1 MSETREMLKQL
12 SPAFV
17 AVFVCL
23 IVLGINGCQKSKPK
37 DSGPTPTI
45 AIPVEIPA
53 ADAEPIKQSVDRALV
68 SATKAEAGLTEVLS
82 KPAGPE
88 SLGKVSTARNDVSET
103 KTELTNAKT
112 NVIPELKRQL
122 AAETANR
129 HIAEA
134 ALRTNQENALRDAT
148 VLRDLVKDRDDE
160 ITKLKNEELRWIKW
174 ALGIASVIL
183 FVGGIACAVAGS
195 MYGMVSGWK
204 IAAIAWPCG
213 AFCGML
219 AVYMNEILWVTLIVT
234 IAVVVVIGGW
244 ILWRFF
250 HHDPA
255 LTKAAVQ
262 KRKAK
267 KSSFEEFNGTI

>member
-1 MSETREMLKQL
+1 MKWKVSYSFCCGLLLPWTILL
-12 SPAFV
+12 AT
-17 AVFVCL
+17 
-23 IVLGINGCQKSKPK
+23 GIIGCQKSKPK

-88 SLGKVSTARNDVSET
+88 SISKVSTARNDVSET

-112 NVIPELKRQL
+112 NVIPELERQL

-134 ALRTNQENALRDAT
+134 ALHTNQENALRNAG

-160 ITKLKNEELRWIKW
+160 IAKLKNEELRWIRW
-174 ALGIASVIL
+174 ALGAASALFFIAGV
-183 FVGGIACAVAGS
+183 VCAVGGS
-195 MYGMVSGWK
+195 MYGMISGWK
-204 IAAIAWPCG
+204 IAAICWSCGALCG
-213 AFCGML
+213 AF
-219 AVYMNEILWVTLIVT
+219 AVYMSEILWVTLIVT
-234 IAVVVVIGGW
+234 IAVAVIMGAW

-267 KSSFEEFNGTI
+267 KSSFEEFNGTV